1 MFENTKNFCMG
12 HYLFCCWN
20 FKLRYPRWYIR
31 KLCSL
36 PESEVE
42 VTRFLSAIAI
52 DIKTK
57 QTISIKFEECAAI
70 LDIQNDV
77 SVVIQQITSTENL
90 NMQKPDIENNY
101 NFAWN
106 VSGNKY
112 EISNLVPGINFI
124 WCSRGT

>member
-1 MFENTKNFCMG
+1 MLVRDIIYFVVEILNCDIRVN
-12 HYLFCCWN
+12 
-20 FKLRYPRWYIR
+20 IR
-31 KLCSL
+31 KLCSI

-77 SVVIQQITSTENL
+77 SVVIQQIRSTESL
-90 NMQKPDIENNY
+90 NMQKPEFENNY
-101 NFAWN
+101 NFA
-106 VSGNKY
+106 
-112 EISNLVPGINFI
+112 
-124 WCSRGT
+124 

>member
-1 MFENTKNFCMG
+1 
-12 HYLFCCWN
+12 
-20 FKLRYPRWYIR
+20 
-31 KLCSL
+31 LCSL

-77 SVVIQQITSTENL
+77 SVVIQQITSTESL

-101 NFAWN
+101 NFA
-106 VSGNKY
+106 
-112 EISNLVPGINFI
+112 
-124 WCSRGT
+124 